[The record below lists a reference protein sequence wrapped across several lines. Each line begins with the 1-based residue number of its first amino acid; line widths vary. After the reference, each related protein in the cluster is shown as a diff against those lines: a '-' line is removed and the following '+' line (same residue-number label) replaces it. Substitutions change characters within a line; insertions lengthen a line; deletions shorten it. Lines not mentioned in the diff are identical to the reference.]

1 MARKKKETQRR
12 EKSLGSVFKS
22 ADGRWR
28 AMINLGRDENGKR
41 IRKQVY
47 YGSVSYTHL
56 TLPTTSR
63 V

>member
-47 YGSVSYTHL
+47 YGFSEE
-56 TLPTTSR
+56 
-63 V
+63 